1 MNIFFY
7 DILDINQVI
16 NNYIDI
22 EIKNYIQYPMG
33 INNIRNMINVFV

>member
-7 DILDINQVI
+7 DINDIEEVI
-16 NNYIDI
+16 KNYIEI
-22 EIKNYIQYPMG
+22 EIKNYIEYPMG